1 MRLCVF
7 CMWIFAQEARRN
19 VRGHPCGI
27 GGEVMK
33 ARFVM
38 HGGKAMRADQAALEC
53 GQWKTRAEFAEKVAD
68 EVGAKYRQACNQLAM
83 DVLEIGRLRAGLVRL
98 QNCLK
103 WPRPESGERE
113 DLRRIV
119 EELLEDK

>member
-1 MRLCVF
+1 
-7 CMWIFAQEARRN
+7 
-19 VRGHPCGI
+19 
-27 GGEVMK
+27 MK

-38 HGGKAMRADQAALEC
+38 HGGKAMPVGQAALEC

-103 WPRPESGERE
+103 WPAVN
-113 DLRRIV
+113 LRVLQIVDRIV